1 MWGILGMGKRNYF
14 LDFWKF
20 IAAIG
25 VILVHIPFPGK
36 FGTVMTCVGTWGV
49 GFFAIISGY
58 ACCGESKVMSKKIL
72 KRFVRNGIIT
82 ALAIALY
89 MTFSYFAYKSDNI
102 LILWQLELKKPMTF
116 VKMIFMGDF
125 EFFYGSPLWYMVA
138 LLYCYLILFVLVR
151 FNLKKVIYVLCPI
164 FAVAR
169 IIVDSYVN
177 SFGANWHYSG
187 NALIGVLPMML
198 LGYVIADNKEKLMKI
213 PTWILILGSVLTAAA
228 MFTFV
233 CVKVGHFDISQ
244 PFKMLCASFML
255 ILGAKKP
262 NWYIIKPIAY
272 LGREDS
278 LYIYLFHF
286 ILLYYLSV
294 FMYSYPKAGRYAAW
308 QLPLLVIIVS
318 VVFARI
324 VSMIVF
330 FFKWLFKKLFVK
342 KSAAQA

>member
-1 MWGILGMGKRNYF
+1 MGKRNYF

-36 FGTVMTCVGTWGV
+36 FGTIMTCVGTWGV

-58 ACCGESKVMSKKIL
+58 ACCGDSKVMSKKIL

-177 SFGANWHYSG
+177 SFGAIWHYSG

-213 PTWILILGSVLTAAA
+213 PTWN
-228 MFTFV
+228 
-233 CVKVGHFDISQ
+233 
-244 PFKMLCASFML
+244 L

-330 FFKWLFKKLFVK
+330 FFKWLFKKVFVK